1 MIVHIFLPTHD
12 APNVSL
18 SRVVWQ
24 VCTIEKCHA
33 CAHFEALPLTTLLL
47 SEPRAGLQ
55 MMGQIS
61 LHKPGNACLAIVGP
75 FLASCGN
82 LQALQGSVKKM
93 LSLQSS
99 PRSETQMNADIL
111 LLPIGDKSFSTGRVV
126 HNAALVSDES
136 MLTRLAIQ

>member
-33 CAHFEALPLTTLLL
+33 CAHFEALPLTTLPL

-111 LLPIGDKSFSTGRVV
+111 LLPIGDKSVSTGRVV
-126 HNAALVSDES
+126 RNAALVSDES

>member
-33 CAHFEALPLTTLLL
+33 CAHFEALPLTTLPL

-75 FLASCGN
+75 FLASCGY

-93 LSLQSS
+93 LSLQFS
-99 PRSETQMNADIL
+99 PKSETQMNADIL
-111 LLPIGDKSFSTGRVV
+111 LQPDGDKSFSTGRVV

-136 MLTRLAIQ
+136 MLCRLAIQ